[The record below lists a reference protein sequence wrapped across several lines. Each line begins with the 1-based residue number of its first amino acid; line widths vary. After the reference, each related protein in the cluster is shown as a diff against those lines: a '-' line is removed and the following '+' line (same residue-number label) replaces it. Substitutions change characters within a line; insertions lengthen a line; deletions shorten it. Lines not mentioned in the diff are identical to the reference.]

1 MQDSINRT
9 GHWDLDTIPYADID
23 LGKVQQ
29 REDLFYLVTAASFVE
44 IAADLYADNLVHYF
58 DDNTEA
64 VDWLEN
70 HWKPEE
76 MRHGQVL
83 RDYAAHAWPQ
93 FDWKSA
99 YAAFFAD
106 YSRRCTMEG
115 LESTHCLEMAARCV
129 VETGTSTFYE
139 SLAQQT
145 DEPVLIG
152 IAHLIR
158 ADEINHYKHFYHY
171 FRQYHD
177 THPASRLKIFGAL
190 RRRLLEARNSD
201 AQTAL
206 WHVYRAYH
214 PDMAISIDDAGF
226 KALGGQLSQQVR
238 RYYPISMAAKMLL
251 RPLDLPPVV
260 SHVLEGPVARATAWV
275 LL

>member
-1 MQDSINRT
+1 MQDSFNQA
-9 GHWDLDTIPYADID
+9 GHWNLDNIPYVDID

-29 REDLFYLVTAASFVE
+29 REDLFYLVIAASFVE

-58 DDNTEA
+58 DGNADA
-64 VDWLEN
+64 VDWLEK
-70 HWKPEE
+70 HWKSEE
-76 MRHGQVL
+76 MRHGRVL

-93 FDWKSA
+93 FDWKPA

-106 YSRRCTMEG
+106 YSRRCTIEG

-145 DEPVLIG
+145 NEPILSG
-152 IAHLIR
+152 IAGLIR

-177 THPASRLKIFGAL
+177 THPTSRLQVFGAL

-206 WHVYRAYH
+206 WHVYRANR
-214 PDMAISIDDAGF
+214 PETAKSVKDAEF
-226 KALGGQLSQQVR
+226 KALSEQLSQQIR
-238 RYYPISMAAKMLL
+238 RHYPISMAAKMLL

-260 SHVLEGPVARATAWV
+260 SHILQGPVARATAWI